1 MILISFTKLRVII
14 KMIITKFFL
23 QLKPQLRKY
32 SKNIAITVVAVI
44 IISLSILCLGKIVQ
58 KFIDL
63 AISNKNVTAI
73 NIYAMYAL
81 LCVLIFSAASYI
93 RSYNLGIVNESIT
106 SSLRGEIYRNLMSK
120 NITFFE
126 TNKITDILDNINSGM
141 KILEQFITNIFS
153 YLLRNILLSLIS
165 IVMMFYQNTKL
176 ASCFFL
182 LITLLLIPISILRK
196 ILKNYNITF
205 QNLANKLFSRME
217 ESFTNYKLV
226 KAFRQNNRLID
237 EFNLISQEFISISSL
252 KHRYRSI
259 FFTVIIAG
267 SLNLMIAI
275 IWLGGM
281 EVISKQLAPGALIS
295 FIFYALIMSTS
306 IIGLLEPLSN
316 LFIQNVELDKLFA
329 LIHYEENPISKSNK
343 MIERFDINIEN
354 LNLTLGQENKILQD
368 INLNIPEGSFVVIIG
383 PSGSGKS
390 SLVKTILGFYPTEQ
404 NGIVNIGNISV
415 NDIGDEVMPKIIA
428 YVPQDPMLFS
438 ISLRKNITFANTDI
452 TDDKLDEI
460 LKITFVDE
468 ILVNLPDKLDTVLNN
483 KADFLSGGQKQ
494 RISIAR
500 ALASNSR
507 IIIFDEATSAMNLA
521 MEQKILDNIKIY
533 TKGKTVIYIAH
544 RIKSIKDADNI
555 IVLDKGR
562 VLAQGSHEILLK
574 SCELYANNI

>member
-1 MILISFTKLRVII
+1 
-14 KMIITKFFL
+14 MIITKFFL
-23 QLKPQLRKY
+23 QLKPQLLKY
-32 SKNIAITVVAVI
+32 SRNIAITVLAVI
-44 IISLSILCLGKIVQ
+44 IVSLSILCLGKIVQ

-63 AISNKNVTAI
+63 AISNKNVAAL
-73 NIYAMYAL
+73 NIYAIYAL
-81 LCVLIFSAASYI
+81 LCVLIFSTASYV
-93 RSYNLGIVNESIT
+93 RSYNLGIVTESIT

-126 TNKITDILDNINSGM
+126 INKITDILGNINSGM
-141 KILEQFITNIFS
+141 KILEQLITNIFS

-165 IVMMFYQNTKL
+165 IGMMFYQNTKL

-182 LITLLLIPISILRK
+182 LITLLLIPISILRR
-196 ILKNYNITF
+196 ILKSYNITF
-205 QNLANKLFSRME
+205 QNLANKLFGRME

-237 EFNLISQEFISISSL
+237 EFNLISQEFISVSGL

-259 FFTVIIAG
+259 FFTVTIAG

-281 EVISKQLAPGALIS
+281 EVIREQLAPGALIS

-329 LIHYEENPISKSNK
+329 LISYDENPVFKSNNI
-343 MIERFDINIEN
+343 IEKFDITIEKG
-354 LNLTLGQENKILQD
+354 NLTLGQENKILQD
-368 INLNIPEGSFVVIIG
+368 INLNILEGSFVAIIG

-390 SLVKTILGFYPTEQ
+390 SLAKTILGFYPKEQ
-404 NGIVNIGNISV
+404 TGIVNIGNISV
-415 NDIGDEVMPKIIA
+415 NEISDEAMPKIIA

-438 ISLRKNITFANTDI
+438 ISLRDNITFANADI

-468 ILVNLPDKLDTVLNN
+468 ILENLPNKLDTILNN

-500 ALASNSR
+500 ALASNSK
-507 IIIFDEATSAMNLA
+507 IIIFDEATSAMNFA
-521 MEQKILDNIKIY
+521 MEQKILDNIKTY

-555 IVLDKGR
+555 IVLDKGKII
-562 VLAQGSHEILLK
+562 AQGSHEILLK
-574 SCELYANNI
+574 SCELYANNV